1 LTSFQKKKVCLRWQ
15 FRLLLVLDDSQMQA
29 PSGLCAIEDEI
40 RLAHERLVTLAEAA
54 KDAEDR
60 WTQAAAHAKTAQE
73 VAATADK
80 KSKSVKEIA
89 AEEANAAANAAA
101 QLLEE
106 ARTAAEAS
114 MAAFTRAVVTLRREH
129 TKLTATIS
137 HEEISLST
145 CRQVVSETLNAVEQA
160 LATERRSGICA
171 AALRDEKSTRAAEER
186 ATFLAVREAVEGK
199 GATIIRGAQ
208 SGLYVVGS
216 TGHPGQFWTDF
227 RRAVWLQ
234 AFESNPPMQQPRAMK
249 LGGSPE
255 RPNILAPTARQL
267 QPDVRLHQLAK
278 FKAGNC
284 AWLSPRGS
292 RSPHGGPTERAAP
305 AEPIAGVRQGVII
318 KHVELGDRNLHPR
331 WLKADDE
338 AVYLVEQNST
348 LTTTLRSKPAW
359 VNEAQLRPRPP
370 MERVGRFGHAP
381 PSARPRWRKNF
392 GAGGEGLNDVADRKA
407 KQQKKELAVVD
418 ASLKRQLEDEKT
430 GAPATR
436 RLPPRPSSAPASV
449 SRPAYLWVSP
459 PPTPP
464 PPPHVSPRRA
474 GKPYGQPM

>member
-1 LTSFQKKKVCLRWQ
+1 MLRS
-15 FRLLLVLDDSQMQA
+15 LS
-29 PSGLCAIEDEI
+29 AIEDEI
-40 RLAHERLVTLAEAA
+40 RLAHERYVPLADAV

-60 WTQAAAHAKTAQE
+60 LTQAAAIALAAQE

-80 KSKSVKEIA
+80 KSKSVKEAA
-89 AEEANAAANAAA
+89 AEEAKAAADAAA
-101 QLLEE
+101 QWLEE
-106 ARTAAEAS
+106 ARTAAEDSTAT
-114 MAAFTRAVVTLRREH
+114 FTRAVLTLRREH

-137 HEEISLST
+137 HDEISQSA

-160 LATERRSGICA
+160 LAAERRSGACA
-171 AALRDEKSTRAAEER
+171 AALCDEKSARAAEER

-199 GATIIRGAQ
+199 GSTTIRGAQ
-208 SGLYVVGS
+208 SGLYVVRS

-234 AFESNPPMQQPRAMK
+234 ALESYPPMQQPRAMK

-255 RPNILAPTARQL
+255 RPNILAPTAR
-267 QPDVRLHQLAK
+267 PPNVRLNQLAK

-292 RSPHGGPTERAAP
+292 CSPRGGPIERAVP
-305 AEPIAGVRQGVII
+305 AESRGVLI
-318 KHVELGDRNLHPR
+318 KHVELGDRDLHPR
-331 WLKADDE
+331 RLTADDE
-338 AVYLVEQNST
+338 AVYLIEQNST
-348 LTTTLRSKPAW
+348 LTTSLRSKPAW

-381 PSARPRWRKNF
+381 PSPRPRWRKNF
-392 GAGGEGLNDVADRKA
+392 GAGGEDLNDVADRKA
-407 KQQKKELAVVD
+407 KQQKKEQAVVD
-418 ASLKRQLEDEKT
+418 ASLKRQLEDEKA

-449 SRPAYLWVSP
+449 STRPVYSWVSP

-464 PPPHVSPRRA
+464 PPPHVSPPWSPRR
-474 GKPYGQPM
+474 GKPCVRTADVNSDFF